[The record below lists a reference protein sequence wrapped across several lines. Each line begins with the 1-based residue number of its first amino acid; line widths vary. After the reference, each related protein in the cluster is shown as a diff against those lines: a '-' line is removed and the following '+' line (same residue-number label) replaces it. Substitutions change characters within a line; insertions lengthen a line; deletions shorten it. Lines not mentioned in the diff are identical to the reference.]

1 MSGLFGVGE
10 FVLAVPWELAI
21 SSAGGVAATVVGVV
35 AGGVVGR
42 RGQNQQWI
50 RDNRTAA
57 YAAFLQAFATLEM
70 ELREAFLK
78 DRPHTA
84 DWVPWHSAL
93 TTISLVAPR
102 EVAAAASEL
111 TGTVGRFAE
120 LVDSSPKTREDLR
133 GIHTAL
139 VEGQMRF
146 VNAAR
151 ASLDGSQLP
160 LDWQLGGPPP
170 WHEVEPYAPA
180 PSADGS
186 V

>member
-1 MSGLFGVGE
+1 M
-10 FVLAVPWELAI
+10 AVPWELVI

-70 ELREAFLK
+70 ELREAFLE
-78 DRPHTA
+78 DGPHTA

-93 TTISLVAPR
+93 TMISLVAPR

-111 TGTVGRFAE
+111 TGAVGRFAE
-120 LVDSSPKTREDLR
+120 LVDSSPKTREDLQ

-160 LDWQLGGPPP
+160 LNWQLGGPPP
-170 WHEVEPYAPA
+170 WHEIEPYAPG
-180 PSADGS
+180 PSVDGS

>member
-1 MSGLFGVGE
+1 M
-10 FVLAVPWELAI
+10 AVPWELVI
-21 SSAGGVAATVVGVV
+21 STAGGVAATVVGVV

-42 RGQNQQWI
+42 RGQNEQWI
-50 RDNRTAA
+50 RDNRTKA
-57 YAAFLQAFATLEM
+57 YADFLQAFATLEM
-70 ELREAFLK
+70 ELREAFLE
-78 DRPHTA
+78 DRPHTV

-111 TGTVGRFAE
+111 TGAVGRFCE

-133 GIHTAL
+133 GIHAVL

-151 ASLDGSQLP
+151 GSLDGSQSP
-160 LDWQLGGPPP
+160 LEWQLGGPPA
-170 WHEVEPYAPA
+170 WHEIEPYAPA
-180 PSADGS
+180 PSVEGS
-186 V
+186 A

>member
-1 MSGLFGVGE
+1 MGPFGLGE
-10 FVLAVPWELAI
+10 VFLAVPWELVI
-21 SSAGGVAATVVGVV
+21 STAGGVAATVVGVF

-42 RGQNQQWI
+42 RGQNEQWV

-57 YAAFLQAFATLEM
+57 YAAFLKSFATLEM
-70 ELREAFLK
+70 DLREAFLE

-93 TTISLVAPR
+93 TMISLVAPR

-111 TGTVGRFAE
+111 TRAVGRFAE
-120 LVDSSPKTREDLR
+120 LVDSSPKTREDLQEL
-133 GIHTAL
+133 HAAL

-151 ASLDGSQLP
+151 ASLDGSQSP
-160 LDWQLGGPPP
+160 LDWQLGGPPA
-170 WHEVEPYAPA
+170 WHEIEPYAPA
-180 PSADGS
+180 PSPNRS
-186 V
+186 T